1 MPERIATGQWLVTRG
16 TRWFFDSGAVSLD
29 FAHTGTSWG
38 DPSWEQLHAPTDLG
52 RWLGER
58 YPRLE
63 DQPTERE
70 LADAIALRTSIDA
83 IARALSEDRTPQA
96 DDVDTVNLFAAT
108 PDVPPALTGGR
119 RQAGAARIR
128 VGQAL
133 ASIARDAVHLFDH
146 ELGDHEHRIRQCS
159 ASNCGLLFYDES
171 RTNNRRWCSMQR
183 CGNRAKVRAFR
194 ERALETGGTK

>member
-1 MPERIATGQWLVTRG
+1 MPERIPTGQWLVTQG

-38 DPSWEQLHAPTDLG
+38 DPSWEQLHAPGDLG

-58 YPRLE
+58 YPRLDAE
-63 DQPTERE
+63 PTERE
-70 LADAIALRTSIDA
+70 LADALALRSAIDS
-83 IARALSEDRTPQA
+83 IARALGEDRELHA
-96 DDVDTVNLFAAT
+96 EDVDTVNLFAAM
-108 PDVPPALTGGR
+108 PDVPPALVGGR
-119 RQAGAARIR
+119 RQAGAGRIR

-133 ASIARDAVHLFDH
+133 ASIARDAVQLFDH
-146 ELGDHEHRIRQCS
+146 ELETHEHRIRQCS
-159 ASNCGLLFYDES
+159 ASNCALLFYDES

-194 ERALETGGTK
+194 ERTKP